1 MNKVPC
7 EEEVCS
13 RVCRASYQFSSSVD
27 VLQILWWFPFS
38 SQLIWKKK
46 THNELNSSK
55 RKIGNT
61 VRGSRMSRLRFLLCF
76 STSAFSLLY
85 FSVRYTKTQVIP
97 EQRQERRGLFVNV
110 IKLLDQCYYDNILHI
125 VRLYTFVWFLFSQ
138 DLIRSVNSTF
148 HTDKYVQIYSRLC
161 NYIHCVHITHS
172 RSNTNTLEQGCLF
185 ITLFHKAV
193 SSVRR

>member
-1 MNKVPC
+1 M
-7 EEEVCS
+7 S
-13 RVCRASYQFSSSVD
+13 RVRRRSVHDCVELLTNFLLLLTSCRFCDGFLFLLNWYD
-27 VLQILWWFPFS
+27 
-38 SQLIWKKK
+38 KKK

-61 VRGSRMSRLRFLLCF
+61 GRGSRMSRLRFLLCF

-125 VRLYTFVWFLFSQ
+125 VRLYTFVWFIFSQ

-172 RSNTNTLEQGCLF
+172 RSNTNILERGCLF
-185 ITLFHKAV
+185 VNIDHKAV